1 MLYLIGGPP
10 RCGKTLVAK
19 RLAQRTG
26 CSRVPADYLGTAF
39 SNYIPE
45 TERSKRYPV
54 LPERGDARFARYT
67 AQEIIAHYQVKAE
80 TCWPG
85 IRDYAIYSLYD
96 AHDTVI
102 EGFHIEPRFLPELR
116 RECPQFAF
124 QAIFLIRSDGERLRD
139 DLTKSVEPGDWV
151 VNYVRQDAT
160 YARIADMVVE
170 YSRYFCAETDKYGF
184 PTFEMDDNFL
194 QQVEDVTEFL
204 MDKRI
209 S

>member
-10 RCGKTLVAK
+10 RCGKTLVSK
-19 RLAQRTG
+19 RLAQRVG

-39 SNYIPE
+39 SNYIPASE
-45 TERSKRYPV
+45 HPQRYPV
-54 LPERGDARFARYT
+54 LPERGDARFAKYT

-116 RECPQFAF
+116 QECPQLPFKAV
-124 QAIFLIRSDGERLRD
+124 FLTRSDSAGLRA
-139 DLTKSVEPGDWV
+139 DLTKSRDPHDWAL
-151 VNYVRQDAT
+151 NYTRQEAT
-160 YARIADMVVE
+160 YARIAEMVVA
-170 YSRYFCAETDKYGF
+170 YSAYFRAEANNYGF
-184 PTFEMDDNFL
+184 PVFDMDENFL
-194 QQVEDVTEFL
+194 QRVEDVTQFL
-204 MDKRI
+204 L
-209 S
+209 

>member
-19 RLAQRTG
+19 RLAQHTG

-45 TERSKRYPV
+45 IERSRRYPV

-67 AQEIIAHYQVKAE
+67 AQEIIDHYQTKAE

-96 AHDTVI
+96 AHDTVL

-124 QAIFLIRSDGERLRD
+124 QAIFLARSDSERLRD
-139 DLTKSVEPGDWV
+139 DLTKSVDPEDWV
-151 VNYVRQDAT
+151 LKNVRQEAT

-170 YSRYFCAETDKYGF
+170 YSRYFRGEADKYGY
-184 PTFEMDDNFL
+184 PVFEMDENFL
-194 QQVEDVTEFL
+194 DRVEDIAQYLVGE
-204 MDKRI
+204 R
-209 S
+209 

>member
-45 TERSKRYPV
+45 AERPKRYPV
-54 LPERGDARFARYT
+54 LPERGDARFAKYT
-67 AQEIIAHYQVKAE
+67 AQEIIEHYQIKAE

-96 AHDTVI
+96 AHDSVI

-124 QAIFLIRSDGERLRD
+124 QAVFLVRSDSRRLRD
-139 DLTKSVEPGDWV
+139 DLTKSVDSEDWV
-151 VNYVRQDAT
+151 LKFAREAAT
-160 YARIADMVVE
+160 YERIAEMVVA
-170 YSRYFCAETDKYGF
+170 YSAYFRAEANKYGF
-184 PTFEMDDNFL
+184 PVFEMDERFL
-194 QQVEDVTEFL
+194 ERVEDVTQYLVDE
-204 MDKRI
+204 R
-209 S
+209 SP